1 MESCV
6 PKFLRFLQL
15 QNPFTRTGKRRRHNQ
30 GAYEIRTDTC
40 DRLRNKTSDIIACD
54 NCALDSKLFQ
64 KGDDPIRLAWPRI
77 DLFGIGLM
85 LVRLAEASQIRND
98 YICFVYRQGQECI
111 VVSPITRP
119 AV

>member
-15 QNPFTRTGKRRRHNQ
+15 QNPFTRTGKRWRHNQ

-40 DRLRNKTSDIIACD
+40 DGLRHKTTDIIASD

-64 KGDDPIRLAWPRI
+64 EGDDPIRLPRPRV

-85 LVRLAEASQIRND
+85 LVRLAEASQVRND
-98 YICFVYRQGQECI
+98 YICLIYQQRHQRI
-111 VVSPITRP
+111 
-119 AV
+119 